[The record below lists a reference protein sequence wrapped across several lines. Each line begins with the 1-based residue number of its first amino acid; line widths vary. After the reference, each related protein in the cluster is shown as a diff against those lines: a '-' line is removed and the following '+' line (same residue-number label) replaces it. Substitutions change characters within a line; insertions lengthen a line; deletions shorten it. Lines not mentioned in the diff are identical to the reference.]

1 MKSGIILHRFKAKD
15 GRKVVLRTPKWED
28 LDDYVELFNSLVDTE
43 AEIVTY
49 QKLSREENAD
59 WLTKR
64 LTALEKDEELSL
76 VAETEEK
83 VVGNVC
89 LVKGKGITAHTGEIK
104 TMIVK
109 NSYQDIGIG
118 TQILEKIIECAKEMG
133 LKTLYLWV
141 LSTNPLAY
149 HVYQKAGFRETGRKP
164 RFFYR
169 NGRYIDDIMMFK
181 EIFLEKR
188 R

>member
-83 VVGNVC
+83 VVGNAC
-89 LVKGKGITAHTGEIK
+89 LGKGKGITSHTGEIK
-104 TMIVK
+104 TLVVK
-109 NSYQDIGIG
+109 NSYQNIGIG
-118 TQILEKIIECAKEMG
+118 TEILEKMIESAKDMN
-133 LKTLYLWV
+133 LKMLYIWV
-141 LSTNPLAY
+141 LSTNPSAY
-149 HVYQKAGFRETGRKP
+149 HVYQKNGFKETGRKP
-164 RFFYR
+164 GFFYR
-169 NGRYIDDIMMFK
+169 NGRYIDDIMMFR
-181 EIFLEKR
+181 EV
-188 R
+188 